1 LAETGALAVWRSDA
15 GGGMLEGRGWDALT
29 GQTKEHIHGNGWLA
43 AVHPKDRAATV
54 TAWSAARAAGQPAA
68 TEFRVRTAAGAWHW
82 VRGRGVPVAERD
94 GEGVAEW
101 IGVIED
107 IHGRRQAE
115 EALAE
120 REARLRLAVEA
131 GNLATWE
138 YDIGRDQGA
147 RVGWPEEAILS
158 PGAVGFRF
166 EDWLRQLHP
175 DDRAILETGL

>member
-1 LAETGALAVWRSDA
+1 MDYYAGLDVSLEETTICVVDETGRIV
-15 GGGMLEGRGWDALT
+15 
-29 GQTKEHIHGNGWLA
+29 
-43 AVHPKDRAATV
+43 
-54 TAWSAARAAGQPAA
+54 
-68 TEFRVRTAAGAWHW
+68 
-82 VRGRGVPVAERD
+82 
-94 GEGVAEW
+94 
-101 IGVIED
+101 
-107 IHGRRQAE
+107 
-115 EALAE
+115 

-175 DDRAILETGL
+175 DDRAILETGF